1 MAGVLRVLVQHP
13 ATTIRR
19 RIGQTLRAA
28 GHDVV
33 DCARPGRRALE
44 LLCAHRPDVAVVR
57 DRGLAAEIV
66 RDLDLRRPTVV
77 LLSPVDLQTVAGA
90 LDLGVHDVL
99 PDPPADGELL
109 ARVQAAARVTTL
121 REHLLQRE
129 QRLEEL
135 AYNDELTGLWNRRYL
150 QRRLAAELRAA
161 ERHGRPLAIAMID
174 VDHFKAINDRHGHL
188 VGDEV
193 LRAIADRLL
202 GAMRD
207 EDVLGRWGGEELL
220 VILPAEPPGGVVR
233 AAERLRQCVAERPL
247 CGHAISATVSI
258 GCAESEGDTSI
269 DALVH
274 RADEALYAAK
284 RAGRDRVAIARL
296 DGVVAV
302 ADGDRVERVEAHLG
316 PPVR

>member
-1 MAGVLRVLVQHP
+1 LRVLVQHP
-13 ATTIRR
+13 TTTIRR
-19 RIGQTLRAA
+19 RIGHTLRAA
-28 GHDVV
+28 GHEVV
-33 DCARPGRRALE
+33 DCARPGARALG
-44 LLCAHRPDVAVVR
+44 LLRAERPDVAVVR

-66 RDLDLRRPTVV
+66 RDVDLHHPTVV
-77 LLSPVDLQTVAGA
+77 LLSPVDLQAVAGA

-150 QRRLAAELRAA
+150 QRRLGSELRAA

-193 LRAIADRLL
+193 LCAIADRLR
-202 GAMRD
+202 GALRD

-220 VILPAEPPGGVVR
+220 AILPSEPPGGVVR
-233 AAERLRQCVAERPL
+233 AAERLRRDVAERPL
-247 CGHAISATVSI
+247 TAHAIHATVSI
-258 GCAESEGDTSI
+258 GCAECEGDTST
-269 DALVH
+269 DSLVR

-284 RAGRDRVAIARL
+284 RAGRDRVVVCGL
-296 DGVVAV
+296 DGVVAL
-302 ADGDRVERVEAHLG
+302 ADGDRVEGVEAHLG

>member
-1 MAGVLRVLVQHP
+1 VVRVLVQHP
-13 ATTIRR
+13 ATTVRR
-19 RIGQTLRAA
+19 RLGQTLRAA
-28 GHDVV
+28 GHEVIE
-33 DCARPGRRALE
+33 CARPGKRALQR
-44 LLCAHRPDVAVVR
+44 LRTQHPDVAVVR
-57 DRGLAAEIV
+57 DRGLAAAIV
-66 RDLDLRRPTVV
+66 RDLDLHRPTVV
-77 LLSPVDLQTVAGA
+77 LLSPVDLQAVAGA

-109 ARVQAAARVTTL
+109 ARVRAAARVTTL

-150 QRRLAAELRAA
+150 QRRLAAELRAS
-161 ERHGRPLAIAMID
+161 ERHRRPLAIAMID

-193 LRAIADRLL
+193 LRAICDRLL
-202 GAMRD
+202 EAMRD
-207 EDVLGRWGGEELL
+207 EDVLGRWGGEEILA
-220 VILPAEPPGGVVR
+220 ILPAEPAGGVLR
-233 AAERLRQCVAERPL
+233 AAERLRRDVAEHPL
-247 CGHAISATVSI
+247 TAHAISATVSI
-258 GCAESEGDTSI
+258 GCAESAGDTST
-269 DALVH
+269 DALVR

-284 RAGRDRVAIARL
+284 RAGRDRVAVAGL